1 MLCSSFS
8 YDVLYVA
15 ALVIDYLHHLEQDP
29 LHWLGLVEH
38 LGGLDVGGGHEP
50 LRHWVQVRHVE
61 PPHPG
66 PPVALVRLY
75 QPELLALLQ
84 RDAPLGGSFKG
95 VESLALAE
103 HG

>member
-61 PPHPG
+61 PPHPEKRIR
-66 PPVALVRLY
+66 VTS
-75 QPELLALLQ
+75 ELQ
-84 RDAPLGGSFKG
+84 RDISY
-95 VESLALAE
+95 
-103 HG
+103 HIN